1 MVYPATNGIA
11 IVVGGVWGTSITG
24 PSTSFVMAD
33 GSLNV
38 ASYLLASGTALD
50 SYKLGGQLPAYYQTA
65 LVSGTSIKTINSGTI
80 LGSGDIGL
88 LRLDQTTPQ
97 TITGVGLK
105 LTAGMDIRPSA
116 DSTTAINIAQADGTD
131 FVTFDTTNKRVGIG
145 TTNPVSAFQVAGGT
159 VNYFRVN
166 ALGQAFLGD
175 TTLTTAGIYG
185 NQTGYTYYQ
194 VAAVDYHQH
203 FFTRTNVGASSE
215 RLRIEGGSI
224 ISDVLVLNSNF
235 NVNSGQM
242 YVQQTSGNVG
252 IGTVAPT
259 AYLNIKAGTA
269 TANTEPLQFTA
280 GVVNT
285 TAVSGAVETD
295 ASNNLYYTNAT
306 PTRARVHFGGFGSVT
321 LTAGTTSTVTD
332 ASARTTST
340 IILSPTS
347 LAVISLSP
355 YVSTK
360 SNGSFVITT
369 LTALGTETL
378 DYVVIN

>member
-1 MVYPATNGIA
+1 MNA
-11 IVVGGVWGTSITG
+11 
-24 PSTSFVMAD
+24 
-33 GSLNV
+33 
-38 ASYLLASGTALD
+38 
-50 SYKLGGQLPAYYQTA
+50 
-65 LVSGTSIKTINSGTI
+65 
-80 LGSGDIGL
+80 
-88 LRLDQTTPQ
+88 
-97 TITGVGLK
+97 
-105 LTAGMDIRPSA
+105 
-116 DSTTAINIAQADGTD
+116 
-131 FVTFDTTNKRVGIG
+131 
-145 TTNPVSAFQVAGGT
+145 
-159 VNYFRVN
+159 NYFGNPSIATWTLGVN
-166 ALGQAFLGD
+166 PSYF
-175 TTLTTAGIYG
+175 I
-185 NQTGYTYYQ
+185 
-194 VAAVDYHQH
+194 AVQS
-203 FFTRTNVGASSE
+203 T
-215 RLRIEGGSI
+215 
-224 ISDVLVLNSNF
+224 
-235 NVNSGQM
+235 
-242 YVQQTSGNVG
+242 GNVG

-306 PTRARVHFGGFGSVT
+306 PTRARVHFGGFGNVT